1 MPARILVVDDH
12 EIVREGIRTLIARSR
27 RGWQIC
33 GEARDGHEAIEAAK
47 TLKPD
52 VIVLDITMP
61 TLSGLEAASQIAGMG
76 LGCRILMFT
85 MHESERLA
93 VEVRQADAQGFVL
106 KSQAAR
112 DLIRAIDCLLAGGTF
127 FGSESGPTSEP
138 EMPSR
143 STLDSGSSHFSKQ
156 RGLRVRF
163 VRSFARSHRRVAPPF
178 SQRRIEAGPRA
189 VPRDRE

>member
-27 RGWQIC
+27 RGWEIC
-33 GEARDGHEAIEAAK
+33 GEARDGDQAMQAAK

-61 TLSGLEAASQIAGMG
+61 KRSGLEAAAQIARMG

-85 MHESERLA
+85 MHESARLA
-93 VEVRQADAQGFVL
+93 IDVRQADAQGFVL

-112 DLIRAIDCLLAGGTF
+112 DLIRAIDCLLSGGTF
-127 FGSESGPTSEP
+127 FGSASGPKTESSA
-138 EMPSR
+138 PSP
-143 STLDSGSSHFSKQ
+143 SVADSPSSRCCKDG
-156 RGLRVRF
+156 RLRVRLATRF
-163 VRSFARSHRRVAPPF
+163 PRRRAAPRF
-178 SQRRIEAGPRA
+178 NQRRSAGGQRA
-189 VPRDRE
+189 VPSNRE